1 MTAVSRTAPADR
13 PELPGPPLRATPQLL
28 RLMVADRL
36 GMLTFAAARYGDAS
50 RLRVGP
56 KTMFVFNEPSLI
68 KHVLVDNATKY
79 RKGVGLAQAKRVL
92 GDGLLTSEGER
103 WAAQRKVL
111 QPAFQAKRIAEQA
124 DLVAAEA
131 ADWVDRLSA
140 QAGQGVLDVTAEM
153 TKLTLGVLGQT
164 LLDADLHGFAG
175 IGHSFEAVQ
184 DQAMFEMVSLGLVPL
199 WLPLPKQ
206 LRFRKAQRRLA
217 EVVDALIADRARRGE
232 PDGDDALSRLLAA
245 LQSEPAEVRRQR
257 GHEQLTTLLLAGHE
271 TTASTLSWAF
281 HLLDEHPQVARRMR
295 EEAISVLGSRRPCY
309 DDLTRLPYTTMVLE
323 EVMRLYPPV
332 WILPRAAEVDDEV
345 DGHLIPAGSDVIV
358 SPYLMHRNPRYWPD
372 PERFVPE
379 RFNRAR
385 TSERPRYSY
394 LPFGAGP
401 RVCIGSSLAMMEAVF
416 VLTSVVRQV
425 ELRKLPGR
433 PVVPEPM
440 LSLRIRG
447 GLPMTVHKL

>member
-1 MTAVSRTAPADR
+1 MTVMTPTPAAAR
-13 PELPGPPLRATPQLL
+13 PLPDSPVRATPQWL
-28 RLMVADRL
+28 RLLVTDRL
-36 GMLTFAAARYGDAS
+36 GMLTLAAARYGDAA

-56 KTMFVFNEPSLI
+56 KTMYVFNDPALI
-68 KHVLVDNATKY
+68 KHVLVDNAAKY
-79 RKGVGLAQAKRVL
+79 RKGLGLAQAKRAL
-92 GDGLLTSEGER
+92 GDGLLTSEGDR

-111 QPAFQAKRIAEQA
+111 QPSFQAKRIAEQA

-140 QAGQGVLDVTAEM
+140 QAGHGVVDITAEM

-184 DQAMFEMVSLGLVPL
+184 DQAMFEMVSLGLLPL

-206 LRFRKAQRRLA
+206 LRFRRAQRRLA
-217 EVVDALIADRARRGE
+217 EVVDALIAQRSQRGG
-232 PDGDDALSRLLAA
+232 PDGNDALSRLLTAIQA
-245 LQSEPAEVRRQR
+245 EPAEVRRQR
-257 GHEQLTTLLLAGHE
+257 SHEQLTTLLLAGHE

-295 EEAISVLGSRRPCY
+295 EEAFSVLGDRRPGF

-332 WILPRAAEVDDEV
+332 WILPRAAEVDDQV
-345 DGHLIPAGSDVIV
+345 DGHRIPAGSDVIV

-379 RFNRAR
+379 RFDRAR
-385 TSERPRYSY
+385 AAGRPRYSY

-401 RVCIGSSLAMMEAVF
+401 RVCIGSNLAMMEAVF
-416 VLTSVVRQV
+416 VLSTVVRRL

-433 PVVPEPM
+433 PVVAEPM

-447 GLPMTVHKL
+447 GLPMTVHRS